1 MNWINNL
8 STRAKLFASSGV
20 LLLMM
25 LGIFGFSISSLNRIR
40 ADQQEMTIYD
50 LEILNAIAELREK
63 ENWQRIRILDAMVAK
78 EASLRDRLLAEIE
91 QNISGVNQ
99 QVEILEKKLTADS
112 QTTRQT
118 TSRITEFRTVLEA
131 YRQTRR
137 EQIKMIL
144 AGLQEQAATVAE
156 IQEPRF
162 IRMNAILSEIYGDSF
177 QHVRESS
184 AHLISLTAAAT
195 SVITVVGAAA
205 VILAIII
212 ALTLSRSIAEPLRR
226 FAALADRAA
235 AGDLSVQEAPLQ
247 REDEVGILSRA
258 FGRLLES
265 LRSQIHNIT
274 EGVNVLGASAAE
286 ISTATIQLAA
296 TAAQTAAAINETTT
310 TVEELRQTAIVSSQ
324 KAKAVA
330 ETSQQSSHVAQGGRT
345 AIDDTV
351 VAINRIREQ
360 MESIADRMV
369 RLKDQSQSIGQIVTT
384 VEDLAAQSNM
394 LAVNAAIE
402 AARAGDQGKG
412 FAVVAQEVRNLANQS
427 KQATAQV
434 MAILGE
440 IEKATTSA
448 MLATDQ
454 GGKTVEAGVSEA
466 SQAGQAILQLASSF
480 TESTSAAAQIAASSQ
495 QQLIG
500 VEQVV
505 ISMQELKDASLQ
517 NADGAKQLEG
527 SAQNLQ
533 NLGERLRGLVQ
544 HYKL

>member
-20 LLLMM
+20 LLLIM
-25 LGIFGFSISSLNRIR
+25 LGIFGFSIWSLNRIR
-40 ADQQEMTIYD
+40 ADQQEMSVYD
-50 LEILNAIAELREK
+50 LEVLNAIAELREK
-63 ENWQRIRILDAMVAK
+63 EDWQRIRILDAMIAK
-78 EASLRDRLLAEIE
+78 EASFRERLLAEIE
-91 QNISGVNQ
+91 QNVSGVNQ
-99 QVEILEKKLTADS
+99 QIEILEKKFAADS
-112 QTTRQT
+112 QTTSQT
-118 TSRITEFRTVLEA
+118 ISRMAEFRTVLEA

-144 AGLQEQAATVAE
+144 AGHLDQAAAVAE

-162 IRMNAILSEIYGDSF
+162 IRMTAILSEIYEGSF

-184 AHLISLTAAAT
+184 AHLISLTAKVT
-195 SVITVVGAAA
+195 SVITVAGVAAI
-205 VILAIII
+205 ILAIII
-212 ALTLSRSIAEPLRR
+212 ALILSRSIAEPLRR

-235 AGDLSVQEAPLQ
+235 AGDLSVNEAPLQ
-247 REDEVGILSRA
+247 RADEVGILSRA
-258 FGRLLES
+258 LGRLLES
-265 LRSQIHNIT
+265 LRIQIRNIT
-274 EGVNVLGASAAE
+274 EGVNVVSASAAE
-286 ISTATIQLAA
+286 ISAATNQLAA
-296 TAAQTAAAINETTT
+296 TAGQTAAAISETTT
-310 TVEELRQTAIVSSQ
+310 TVEELKQTAGVSSQ
-324 KAKAVA
+324 KAKTVA
-330 ETSQQSSHVAQGGRT
+330 ESAEKSSDVVQRGRI

-360 MESIADRMV
+360 METIADRMV

-384 VEDLAAQSNM
+384 VQDLAAQSNM
-394 LAVNAAIE
+394 LAVNAGIE

-412 FAVVAQEVRNLANQS
+412 FAVVAQEVRNLADQS
-427 KQATAQV
+427 KQATVQV

-440 IEKATTSA
+440 IEKAASSA

-454 GGKTVEAGVSEA
+454 GGKTVEAGVYEA

-480 TESTSAAAQIAASSQ
+480 TESTASAAQIAASSQ

-500 VEQVV
+500 VEQVGMA
-505 ISMQELKDASLQ
+505 MQELKDAGLQ

-527 SAQNLQ
+527 SARNLQ
-533 NLGERLRGLVQ
+533 DLGERLRGLVQ